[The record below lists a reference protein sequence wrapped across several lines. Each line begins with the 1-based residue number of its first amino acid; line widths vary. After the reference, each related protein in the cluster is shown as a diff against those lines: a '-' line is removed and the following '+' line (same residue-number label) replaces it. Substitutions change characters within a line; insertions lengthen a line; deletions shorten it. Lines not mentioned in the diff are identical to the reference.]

1 MSRLADNLA
10 NPQVRPLLIEAI
22 ERLAERS
29 AEALTQLD
37 HLRRQVRQAHRA
49 FEAAAQSVSRED
61 DDELTA
67 QHARAGIAAL
77 DDHLID
83 RIGLLLKRDD

>member
-1 MSRLADNLA
+1 MSQLADNLA
-10 NPQVRPLLIEAI
+10 DPEIRPLLIEAI
-22 ERLAERS
+22 DRLAERS

-37 HLRRQVRQAHRA
+37 DLRHQVRQAHRA
-49 FEAAAQSVSRED
+49 FEAAAQSAARQD

-77 DDHLID
+77 DDDLID
-83 RIGLLLKRDD
+83 RIGLLLERE